1 MTVATTMRPTDVL
14 SVLVRAACSGALLG
28 IAKQDGDELYFS
40 WLTEDDGELD
50 KGADINESLI

>member
-1 MTVATTMRPTDVL
+1 MGDYASYSTSA
-14 SVLVRAACSGALLG
+14 GALLG
-28 IAKQDGDELYFS
+28 IAKQDGDELDFS

>member
-1 MTVATTMRPTDVL
+1 MDYYAGDSTCA
-14 SVLVRAACSGALLG
+14 GALLG